1 MKTLY
6 IDNLRVDVAG
16 NRDDRICYLLYPM
29 QSAGEWGEW
38 ASKTYDV
45 SVAVISG
52 MDWDDDMTPWPA
64 PGVPRGCPDFKGD
77 AGAFLERLEKQIMP
91 AVESALGISRDA
103 SRTLAGVSLSGLFT
117 LWQWMTC
124 PVFDNIISLSGS
136 FWYDGFVRWMGT
148 HGVPAGKGR
157 AYFLLGDREADS
169 RVPEFRSV
177 LIYTRKVVS
186 LLAEAGVSTVFEIV
200 PGDHYQNGQQRL
212 ERAFSHMFGDGP
224 KAG

>member
-16 NRDDRICYLLYPM
+16 NRGDRICYLLYPM
-29 QSAGEWGEW
+29 QSAGEWGDW

-64 PGVPRGCPDFKGD
+64 PGVPRGCPDFK
-77 AGAFLERLEKQIMP
+77 AEAPAFLVRLLHKVMP
-91 AVESALGISRDA
+91 AVERELCVRPDA

-117 LWQWMTC
+117 LWQWMIC

-136 FWYDGFVRWMGT
+136 FWYDGFVRWMET
-148 HGVPAGKGR
+148 RDVPAGKGR
-157 AYFLLGDREADS
+157 AYLLLGDREADS

-177 LIYTRKVVS
+177 LADTRKVVT
-186 LLAEAGVSTVFEIV
+186 LLKEAGVSTEFEIV